1 MGVEAVTSRRL
12 FGTDGVRGRA
22 GEFLTADLALRL
34 GHAAVGVARSEIPQ
48 VLIVRDTRES
58 GQMFEAALAAGITA
72 AGGDAVFG
80 GVLPTPG
87 AAVLARR
94 LNFDLAA
101 VVSASHNP
109 YHDNGIKFFSRN
121 GTKLDDDAEARIEQ
135 AVLAAEEPAT
145 MAERA
150 GRTRALRGAAD
161 DYLRELELRFKDLD
175 LSGKRI
181 LLDCANGAAY
191 RVGPQIFQRLGA
203 QVDVVADEPDGRN
216 INAGCGSTHV
226 EGLAESMTSGRYDA
240 AFAFDGD
247 ADRVLAVDRNGEVV
261 DGDEIIA
268 LAALHLHEAGDLPG
282 PGVAVTVMTNF
293 GFHRAMQQA
302 GIEVATTPVGDRN
315 VIAELL
321 ARGWALGGEQSGHII
336 ETRFV
341 PSGDGVAA
349 ALLVLEALR
358 GRDLAE
364 RDAMAKLPQVL
375 LNVRVGDREG
385 LEGAREV
392 WDAVE
397 RESQALAG
405 AGRVLVRASG
415 TEPLVRVMVEAPEK
429 PQCAEIAGRLAQ
441 VVEREL
447 A

>member
-1 MGVEAVTSRRL
+1 VGADAVTSRRL

-22 GEFLTADLALRL
+22 GEYLTADLALRL
-34 GHAAVGVARSEIPQ
+34 GHAAVGVTQSRAPQ

-94 LNFDLAA
+94 LGFDLAA

-109 YHDNGIKFFSRN
+109 YHDNGIKFFGRD
-121 GTKLDDDAEARIEQ
+121 GTKLDDDTEVRIEQ
-135 AVLAAEEPAT
+135 TVLSAEEPAT

-161 DYLRELELRFKDLD
+161 DYVRELELRFKDLD

-191 RVGPQIFQRLGA
+191 RVGPEIFRRLGA
-203 QVDVVADEPDGRN
+203 EVEVVADEPDGRN
-216 INAGCGSTHV
+216 INAACGSTHID
-226 EGLAESMTSGRYDA
+226 GLAETMAAGDYDA
-240 AFAFDGD
+240 GFAFDGD
-247 ADRVLAVDRNGEVV
+247 ADRVLAVDRNGQVI

-268 LAALHLHEAGDLPG
+268 IAALHLHARGDLPG
-282 PGVAVTVMTNF
+282 PGVAVTVMTNY
-293 GFHRAMQQA
+293 GFHNAMSQA
-302 GIEVATTPVGDRN
+302 GIQVVTTPVGDRN

-321 ARGWALGGEQSGHII
+321 QRGWALGGEQSGHII

-349 ALLVLEALR
+349 ALLTLEAMS

-364 RDAMAKLPQVL
+364 RDAMEKLPQVL
-375 LNVRVGDREG
+375 LNVRVADREA
-385 LEGAREV
+385 LEGAREL
-392 WDAVE
+392 WEAVD
-397 RESQALAG
+397 RESGSLAG
-405 AGRVLVRASG
+405 KGRVLVRASG
-415 TEPLVRVMVEAPEK
+415 TEPLIRVMVEAPEK
-429 PQCAEIAGRLAQ
+429 AECAQIAGRLAEI
-441 VVEREL
+441 VERDL
-447 A
+447 T